1 MPPLTIAAH
10 SLKSGAPQDDD
21 WGRMRMRIGRA
32 VCALS
37 TVVLIACASAPVPAL
52 AAVAPGASDG
62 VIERYARA
70 LGDANGSLS
79 VVVRHALAER
89 VLLLARYYDLDP
101 RLLAA
106 LVSVESSWRP
116 RAVSPVGALG
126 FGQLMPSTAAALDVV
141 ALEPYE
147 NLDGTARYLRRLLN
161 RYPGTDEL
169 TRVRLALASYNA
181 GPAAVARYNGVPPYR
196 ETQAYVRN
204 VVARWQRL
212 GATLEGPTV
221 LAAAALLERPAAVSP
236 RHAARARRAHEPV
249 RIAAAFHA
257 AAFHATAKRAHRP
270 RRLLAAVLPVSL
282 PPVPPA
288 PVRYETSHSV
298 FARLLGL
305 RHRVDVPAL
314 PANRLWPSLS
324 PSAGETSGAA
334 AHAAAPVQASNTR
347 F

>member
-1 MPPLTIAAH
+1 
-10 SLKSGAPQDDD
+10 
-21 WGRMRMRIGRA
+21 MRMRIGRA
-32 VCALS
+32 VRALS
-37 TVVLIACASAPVPAL
+37 TVVLIACASAPVPAA
-52 AAVAPGASDG
+52 AAVTPSAGDG

-70 LGDANGSLS
+70 LGAANGSLS

-89 VLLLARYYDLDP
+89 VLLLSRYYELDP

-116 RAVSPVGALG
+116 GAVSPVGALG
-126 FGQLMPSTAAALDVV
+126 FGQLMPSTAASLDVV

-161 RYPGTDEL
+161 RYPSADKL

-181 GPAAVARYNGVPPYR
+181 GPAAVARYNGIPPYR

-204 VVARWQRL
+204 VVERWQRL
-212 GATLEGPTV
+212 GATLEGPAV
-221 LAAAALLERPAAVSP
+221 LAASTLLEQSAPRSHRADVLAAHPVAARTVAAVTP
-236 RHAARARRAHEPV
+236 HARKPLRVAAAARAH
-249 RIAAAFHA
+249 H
-257 AAFHATAKRAHRP
+257 P

-282 PPVPPA
+282 PPAPLPA
-288 PVRYETSHSV
+288 VRYERSRSV

-305 RHRVDVPAL
+305 RHRVDTPAPETVSVVSPLPPAAAVPA
-314 PANRLWPSLS
+314 P
-324 PSAGETSGAA
+324 E
-334 AHAAAPVQASNTR
+334 TR

>member
-1 MPPLTIAAH
+1 M
-10 SLKSGAPQDDD
+10 
-21 WGRMRMRIGRA
+21 
-32 VCALS
+32 
-37 TVVLIACASAPVPAL
+37 
-52 AAVAPGASDG
+52 
-62 VIERYARA
+62 ERYARA

-79 VVVRHALAER
+79 AVVRHALAER
-89 VLLLARYYDLDP
+89 VLLLARYYELDP

-116 RAVSPVGALG
+116 HAVSPVGALG
-126 FGQLMPSTAAALDVV
+126 FGQLMPATAASLDVV

-161 RYPGTDEL
+161 RYPGSDEL

-212 GATLEGPTV
+212 GATLEGPTCWPPPRCSN
-221 LAAAALLERPAAVSP
+221 APPRPARGARTRRRAHDRCAHG
-236 RHAARARRAHEPV
+236 RHRGSARRRRRRAARAE
-249 RIAAAFHA
+249 HA
-257 AAFHATAKRAHRP
+257 RKARLAHRG
-270 RRLLAAVLPVSL
+270 RRLIAAVLPVSL
-282 PPVPPA
+282 PPLPPPA
-288 PVRYETSHSV
+288 VRYERSRSA

-305 RHRVDVPAL
+305 RHRVEAAPSRSLTLVP
-314 PANRLWPSLS
+314 PQP
-324 PSAGETSGAA
+324 
-334 AHAAAPVQASNTR
+334 AAAPGPDAR